1 MSQKRDNENGRDI
14 MSEQNLYR
22 IVEVSVKRDGDRRD
36 VGIMTVRQA
45 LELQVPSL
53 EYSHPELNS
62 RSDGR
67 FLTRAQLQAYACCA

>member
-1 MSQKRDNENGRDI
+1 MR
-14 MSEQNLYR
+14 EQNLYR
-22 IVEVSVKRDGDRRD
+22 IVEVTVTRGSDRCD

-67 FLTRAQLQAYACCA
+67 FLTRDQLQAYACCA

>member
-1 MSQKRDNENGRDI
+1 
-14 MSEQNLYR
+14 MSESNLYR
-22 IVEVSVKRDGDRRD
+22 IVEVSMKREGGRRD

-45 LELQVPSL
+45 LELPEVPSL

-67 FLTRAQLQAYACCA
+67 FLTRDQLQAYAQCA